1 MKFRLHSNR
10 KTMRSTGLFALL
22 FCTMVPLS
30 TYSADDVGSSV
41 GLNSKAVLFDFSGLS
56 FLEAGAFNGGFGA
69 KYFLTDV
76 LALRG
81 SLQFLTASQSLAAN
95 PPAGTTGTDGSTS
108 VTQFGL
114 SAAAEYHLLKT
125 RVSPYVGGGLLFS
138 TTSTQS
144 KAAVTGTTPQTTVKN
159 RYSAVTGVS
168 ETIGGTDYSAGLKFG
183 INGLAGIEF
192 FITKEVSLAAEYQ
205 LGYSVL
211 SRYDQE
217 TTGLPAIKEGSLNS
231 FGISS
236 TGLLTLAFYF

>member
-10 KTMRSTGLFALL
+10 KIVRSTGLFALL
-22 FCTMVPLS
+22 FCVMVPLS
-30 TYSADDVGSSV
+30 TYSADDVGSSI

-56 FLEAGAFNGGFGA
+56 FLGAGAFNGGFGA

-81 SLQFLTASQSLAAN
+81 SLQFLTVSQSVAAN
-95 PPAGTTGTDGSTS
+95 PSAGTTGTDGSTS
-108 VTQFGL
+108 ATQFGL

-125 RVSPYVGGGLLFS
+125 RVSPYVGGGLSFS
-138 TTSTQS
+138 TMSTQS
-144 KAAVTGTTPQTTVKN
+144 KPPVTGATAQTTTKN
-159 RYSAVTGVS
+159 KIAGEVINGVTY
-168 ETIGGTDYSAGLKFG
+168 DAGLNFG
-183 INGLAGIEF
+183 IDGLAGVEF

-211 SRYDQE
+211 SRYDQDVAGAK
-217 TTGLPAIKEGSLNS
+217 TKVGSLNS
-231 FGISS
+231 FGISA